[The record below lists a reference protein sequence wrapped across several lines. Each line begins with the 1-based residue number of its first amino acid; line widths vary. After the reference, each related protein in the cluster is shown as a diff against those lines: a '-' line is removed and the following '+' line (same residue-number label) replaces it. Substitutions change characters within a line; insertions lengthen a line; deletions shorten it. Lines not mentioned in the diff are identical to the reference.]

1 MTAGI
6 DKTSVSL
13 SEKIGQNSK
22 DERSD
27 EILLDQHDDT
37 NLKNSEGPQ
46 EQNTL

>member
-13 SEKIGQNSK
+13 SEKIGQGSHSK

-27 EILLDQHDDT
+27 EILLDQNDDT
-37 NLKNSEGPQ
+37 NIKNSEGA
-46 EQNTL
+46 

>member
-13 SEKIGQNSK
+13 SEKIGQNSLSK

-37 NLKNSEGPQ
+37 NIKNSEGA
-46 EQNTL
+46 